1 MQKKHTRFMI
11 ITYFVQFEA
20 CRADIIN
27 MISIFYAVTDLVIK
41 HMGRIDG
48 AKL

>member
-1 MQKKHTRFMI
+1 MQKTHPLYDYNIFCAI
-11 ITYFVQFEA
+11 EA
-20 CRADIIN
+20 CWAYIID

-41 HMGRIDG
+41 HMGRIDE